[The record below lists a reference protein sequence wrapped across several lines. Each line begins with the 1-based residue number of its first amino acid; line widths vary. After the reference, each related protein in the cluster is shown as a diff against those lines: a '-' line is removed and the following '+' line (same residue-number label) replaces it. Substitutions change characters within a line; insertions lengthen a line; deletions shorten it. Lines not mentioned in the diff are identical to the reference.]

1 MFFGRKLKKIKQ
13 GNIYEQGCGK
23 YLSWL
28 MFKENHGYKIHLKL
42 VVCGKGMGAGSEHE
56 IHNITFPMKL

>member
-1 MFFGRKLKKIKQ
+1 
-13 GNIYEQGCGK
+13 
-23 YLSWL
+23 